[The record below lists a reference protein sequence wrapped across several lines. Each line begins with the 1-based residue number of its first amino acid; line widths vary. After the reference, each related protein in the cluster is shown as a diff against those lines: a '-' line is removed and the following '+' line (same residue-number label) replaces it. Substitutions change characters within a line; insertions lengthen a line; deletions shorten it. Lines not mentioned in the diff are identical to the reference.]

1 MIILRFVK
9 KPDTWLWSK
18 LNMTAVFLMVLIP
31 IVAQRSDEDHEPLL
45 TLLCFGNKVFVA
57 QACQQHNLFRNNSQN

>member
-18 LNMTAVFLMVLIP
+18 LNMAAVFLMVLIP
-31 IVAQRSDEDHEPLL
+31 IVAQRSDEDHEPLF
-45 TLLCFGNKVFVA
+45 TMLCFG
-57 QACQQHNLFRNNSQN
+57 C

>member
-18 LNMTAVFLMVLIP
+18 LNMAAAFLMVLIP
-31 IVAQRSDEDHEPLL
+31 IVAQRSDEDHEPLF
-45 TLLCFGNKVFVA
+45 TMLCFGW
-57 QACQQHNLFRNNSQN
+57 